1 MIRFLA
7 PHWFLLV
14 PVLVVAG
21 WQWRALGLTR
31 PLRALCLA
39 LVVLL
44 LAGPQIRRQGDG
56 LDVWLLVDRSD
67 SATEALAPR
76 LTEWETILTA
86 SKGRDD
92 RLIVV
97 DFADEAVTRGAILRA
112 GAAGTEYAGRTGATR
127 LKSAALHALAQIRPD
142 RASRLLALTD
152 GFSTEPVDGLADTL
166 VERGVPLDL
175 RFPPPSLDADYAIAA
190 IDMPR
195 RVLPR
200 EGLIVS
206 AVIRGPVDATVPV
219 EVSRDGEPI
228 ARLTAD
234 VIEGQARVRFADRLA
249 QPGSHRYCV
258 RILPERDAHPGN
270 DVAERWIEVVGGPRV
285 LVVSGYEPSPLATLL
300 RAQGIEVEE
309 VTDLAKVHVG
319 MLAGAKGVIL
329 DNVPAHRIDPAFIRG
344 LDFFVT
350 EQGGGLAMI
359 GGRFSFAG
367 GGWSGS
373 AIAEILPVTMEL
385 KEEHRKLA
393 VAMAI
398 VLDRSGSMAMTAPGT
413 GRTKMSL
420 ADDGAARSIEL
431 LGESDFVAVI
441 PVDSAPHPLSD
452 GLVAV
457 GPNRQ
462 RLISATRR
470 VTSGGGGIFCYTG
483 LKAAWSMLEG
493 AEVGQRHVILFAD
506 AADAEEPGE
515 YKAILAEMTAAKCTV
530 SVIGLGS
537 ETDSDAE
544 FLRDVARLGN
554 GRVFF
559 NADAAE
565 LPALFQMETA
575 TIARSAFL
583 EDPVGVNGTPGWL
596 EIASS
601 PLDWPAT
608 IPAYNLVYLKAQAA
622 QAAVSTDDYA
632 APLVA
637 FWQRGAGRAASVAFP
652 LGGEHS
658 ESTRAWE
665 GCTALVGTLGRWLI
679 GPSSPEGVGLRTTVD
694 GSRVRFE
701 LHHDDSW
708 ADRLAV
714 SAPRLAVARGSGGP
728 SAAIPWERIAPGT
741 YSASFELTDT
751 DFLRGA
757 VTVGDAV
764 LSAGP
769 LDVTVDPEWMFDPRA
784 RDQVRAAALASG
796 GVERL
801 DLSDVWTAPRPV
813 AWQGLGR
820 WLTPLLLLG
829 LLLEAL
835 ETQTGWK
842 PQRRPD

>member
-1 MIRFLA
+1 
-7 PHWFLLV
+7 
-14 PVLVVAG
+14 
-21 WQWRALGLTR
+21 
-31 PLRALCLA
+31 
-39 LVVLL
+39 
-44 LAGPQIRRQGDG
+44 
-56 LDVWLLVDRSD
+56 
-67 SATEALAPR
+67 
-76 LTEWETILTA
+76 
-86 SKGRDD
+86 
-92 RLIVV
+92 
-97 DFADEAVTRGAILRA
+97 
-112 GAAGTEYAGRTGATR
+112 
-127 LKSAALHALAQIRPD
+127 
-142 RASRLLALTD
+142 
-152 GFSTEPVDGLADTL
+152 
-166 VERGVPLDL
+166 
-175 RFPPPSLDADYAIAA
+175 
-190 IDMPR
+190 MPR

-270 DVAERWIEVVGGPRV
+270 DVAERWVEVVGGPRV

-515 YKAILAEMTAAKCTV
+515 YKALLAEMTAAKCTV

-769 LDVTVDPEWMFDPRA
+769 LDVTVDPEWTFDPRA

-842 PQRRPD
+842 PQRRPA

>member
-1 MIRFLA
+1 
-7 PHWFLLV
+7 
-14 PVLVVAG
+14 
-21 WQWRALGLTR
+21 
-31 PLRALCLA
+31 
-39 LVVLL
+39 
-44 LAGPQIRRQGDG
+44 
-56 LDVWLLVDRSD
+56 
-67 SATEALAPR
+67 
-76 LTEWETILTA
+76 
-86 SKGRDD
+86 
-92 RLIVV
+92 
-97 DFADEAVTRGAILRA
+97 
-112 GAAGTEYAGRTGATR
+112 
-127 LKSAALHALAQIRPD
+127 
-142 RASRLLALTD
+142 
-152 GFSTEPVDGLADTL
+152 
-166 VERGVPLDL
+166 
-175 RFPPPSLDADYAIAA
+175 
-190 IDMPR
+190 
-195 RVLPR
+195 
-200 EGLIVS
+200 
-206 AVIRGPVDATVPV
+206 
-219 EVSRDGEPI
+219 
-228 ARLTAD
+228 
-234 VIEGQARVRFADRLA
+234 
-249 QPGSHRYCV
+249 
-258 RILPERDAHPGN
+258 
-270 DVAERWIEVVGGPRV
+270 
-285 LVVSGYEPSPLATLL
+285 
-300 RAQGIEVEE
+300 
-309 VTDLAKVHVG
+309 
-319 MLAGAKGVIL
+319 
-329 DNVPAHRIDPAFIRG
+329 
-344 LDFFVT
+344 
-350 EQGGGLAMI
+350 
-359 GGRFSFAG
+359 
-367 GGWSGS
+367 
-373 AIAEILPVTMEL
+373 
-385 KEEHRKLA
+385 
-393 VAMAI
+393 
-398 VLDRSGSMAMTAPGT
+398 
-413 GRTKMSL
+413 
-420 ADDGAARSIEL
+420 
-431 LGESDFVAVI
+431 
-441 PVDSAPHPLSD
+441 
-452 GLVAV
+452 
-457 GPNRQ
+457 
-462 RLISATRR
+462 
-470 VTSGGGGIFCYTG
+470 
-483 LKAAWSMLEG
+483 MLEG

>member
-1 MIRFLA
+1 MIRFVA

-21 WQWRALGLTR
+21 WQWPGLGLAR
-31 PLRALCLA
+31 PLRGFCLT

-44 LAGPQIRRQGDG
+44 LADPQIRRQGDG

-67 SATEALAPR
+67 SASEALAPR
-76 LTEWETILTA
+76 LTEWETILTS

-97 DFADEAVTRGAILRA
+97 DFADEAVTRGAMLRA

-142 RASRLLALTD
+142 RASRLLAVTD

-175 RFPPPSLDADYAIAA
+175 RFPPPSLDADFAIAG

-195 RVLPR
+195 RVFPR
-200 EGLIVS
+200 EGLIVN
-206 AVIRGPVDATVPV
+206 VLVRGTGDATVPV

-228 ARLTAD
+228 ARLTAEVND
-234 VIEGQARVRFADRLA
+234 GQARVRFADRLA
-249 QPGSHRYCV
+249 QPGSHRYSV
-258 RILPERDAHPGN
+258 RILPEHDAHPGN
-270 DVAERWIEVVGGPRV
+270 DVAARWIEVVGGPRL
-285 LVVSGYEPSPLATLL
+285 LVVSGYERSPLATLL

-309 VTDLAKVHVG
+309 VSDLAMVNLG
-319 MLAGAKGVIL
+319 MLSGAKGVIL
-329 DNVPAHRIDPAFIRG
+329 DNVPAHRLDPAFVRG
-344 LDFFVT
+344 LEFFVT

-373 AIAEILPVTMEL
+373 AVAPLLPVTMEM

-398 VLDRSGSMAMTAPGT
+398 VMDRSGSMAMTAPGT

-431 LGESDFVAVI
+431 LGDSDFVAVI

-457 GPNRQ
+457 GPNRKK
-462 RLISATRR
+462 LVAATRR
-470 VTSGGGGIFCYTG
+470 ITSGGGGIYCYTG
-483 LKAAWSMLEG
+483 LKAAWSMLRE

-515 YKAILAEMTAAKCTV
+515 YKDLLAEMTAAKCTV

-537 ETDSDAE
+537 ERDSDAE
-544 FLRDVARLGN
+544 LLRDIARLGN

-583 EDPVGVNGTPGWL
+583 EDPVGVDATPGWL
-596 EIASS
+596 EIAAS
-601 PLDWPAT
+601 PLDWPPT
-608 IPAYNLVYLKAQAA
+608 IPAYNLVYLKPQAS
-622 QAAVSTDDYA
+622 QAAVSADDYA

-679 GPSSPEGVGLRTTVD
+679 GPSWPEGIGLRTTVD

-701 LHHDDSW
+701 LHHDEIWS
-708 ADRLAV
+708 DRLAV
-714 SAPRLAVARGSGGP
+714 APPRLAVARGSGG
-728 SAAIPWERIAPGT
+728 ATETVPWERIAPGT
-741 YSASFELTDT
+741 YGATVDLTDS
-751 DFLRGA
+751 DVLRGA
-757 VTVGDAV
+757 VALGDAV
-764 LSAGP
+764 LTAGP
-769 LDVTVDPEWMFDPRA
+769 LDVTIDPEWTFDPR
-784 RDQVRAAALASG
+784 RREQVRDLALASG
-796 GVERL
+796 GAERI
-801 DLSDVWTAPRPV
+801 DLSDIWSAPRPV
-813 AWQGLGR
+813 AWQGLRR
-820 WLTPLLLLG
+820 WLTPLLLLA

-835 ETQTGWK
+835 QTQTGWI
-842 PQRRPD
+842 PRRRVV

>member
-31 PLRALCLA
+31 PLRALCLG

-44 LAGPQIRRQGDG
+44 LASPQIRRQGDG

-67 SATEALAPR
+67 SATEALVPR

-112 GAAGTEYAGRTGATR
+112 GAAATEYAGRTGATR

-142 RASRLLALTD
+142 RASRLLAVTD

-175 RFPPPSLDADYAIAA
+175 RFPPPSLDADYAIVS

-219 EVSRDGEPI
+219 EVARDGEPI

-234 VIEGQARVRFADRLA
+234 VIDGQARVRFADRLA
-249 QPGSHRYCV
+249 QPGSHRYSV

-329 DNVPAHRIDPAFIRG
+329 DNVPAHRLDPAFVRG

-373 AIAEILPVTMEL
+373 AIAELLPVTMEL

-470 VTSGGGGIFCYTG
+470 VTSGGGGIYCYTG
-483 LKAAWSMLEG
+483 LKAAWSMLQS
-493 AEVGQRHVILFAD
+493 ADVGQRHVILFAD

-515 YKAILAEMTAAKCTV
+515 YKALLAEMTAAKCTV

-583 EDPVGVNGTPGWL
+583 DDPVGVNGTPGWL
-596 EIASS
+596 EIAAS

-622 QAAVSTDDYA
+622 QAAVSNDDYA

-679 GPSSPEGVGLRTTVD
+679 GPSSPDGIGLRTTVD

-701 LHHDDSW
+701 LHHDESW

-714 SAPRLAVARGSGGP
+714 AGPRLAVARGSGGS
-728 SAAIPWERIAPGT
+728 SAPIPWERIAPGT

-769 LDVTVDPEWMFDPRA
+769 LDVTVDPEWTFDPRA

-835 ETQTGWK
+835 QTQTGWK
-842 PQRRPD
+842 PKRRPA

>member
-1 MIRFLA
+1 MGQQGPLA
-7 PHWFLLV
+7 QRCGPLPWLLPLHLSPLRLLLV
-14 PVLVVAG
+14 LLCTF
-21 WQWRALGLTR
+21 ALAD
-31 PLRALCLA
+31 PKMNVQDDALDLWI
-39 LVVLL
+39 LL
-44 LAGPQIRRQGDG
+44 
-56 LDVWLLVDRSD
+56 DRSD
-67 SATEALAPR
+67 STEDLVDKGLPEWQRLLDQAKPGRNDKAHYFDYGAEIVEHGSDGTSFTGSRKLTRSGLALSHITALAK
-76 LTEWETILTA
+76 E
-86 SKGRDD
+86 D
-92 RLIVV
+92 RPARV
-97 DFADEAVTRGAILRA
+97 
-112 GAAGTEYAGRTGATR
+112 
-127 LKSAALHALAQIRPD
+127 
-142 RASRLLALTD
+142 LLFTD
-152 GFSTEPVDGLADTL
+152 GFSTEPVDGLAETL

-175 RFPPPSLDADYAIAA
+175 RFPPLSLDEDYAIAA

-206 AVIRGPVDATVPV
+206 VVIRGPIDATVPV

-228 ARLTAD
+228 AGLTAE

-285 LVVSGYEPSPLATLL
+285 LVVSGYEPSPLATRL
-300 RAQGIEVEE
+300 RAQRIEVEE

-329 DNVPAHRIDPAFIRG
+329 DNVPAHRLDPAFIRG
-344 LDFFVT
+344 LEFFVT

-373 AIAEILPVTMEL
+373 AIAELLPVTMEL

-462 RLISATRR
+462 QLISATRR
-470 VTSGGGGIFCYTG
+470 VTSGGGGIYCYTG

-515 YKAILAEMTAAKCTV
+515 YKALLAEMTAAKCTV

-544 FLRDVARLGN
+544 LLRDIARLGN

-559 NADAAE
+559 NANAAE

-596 EIASS
+596 EIAAT

-658 ESTRAWE
+658 DSTRAWE

-679 GPSSPEGVGLRTTVD
+679 GPSSPEGIGLRTTVD

-701 LHHDDSW
+701 LHHDESW
-708 ADRLAV
+708 ADRLAIA
-714 SAPRLAVARGSGGP
+714 APRLAVARGSGGT

-769 LDVTVDPEWMFDPRA
+769 LDVTVDPEWTFDPRA
-784 RDQVRAAALASG
+784 RDQVRATALASG

-842 PQRRPD
+842 PKRRSA

>member
-1 MIRFLA
+1 M
-7 PHWFLLV
+7 
-14 PVLVVAG
+14 
-21 WQWRALGLTR
+21 
-31 PLRALCLA
+31 
-39 LVVLL
+39 
-44 LAGPQIRRQGDG
+44 
-56 LDVWLLVDRSD
+56 
-67 SATEALAPR
+67 
-76 LTEWETILTA
+76 
-86 SKGRDD
+86 
-92 RLIVV
+92 
-97 DFADEAVTRGAILRA
+97 
-112 GAAGTEYAGRTGATR
+112 
-127 LKSAALHALAQIRPD
+127 
-142 RASRLLALTD
+142 
-152 GFSTEPVDGLADTL
+152 
-166 VERGVPLDL
+166 
-175 RFPPPSLDADYAIAA
+175 
-190 IDMPR
+190 
-195 RVLPR
+195 
-200 EGLIVS
+200 
-206 AVIRGPVDATVPV
+206 
-219 EVSRDGEPI
+219 
-228 ARLTAD
+228 
-234 VIEGQARVRFADRLA
+234 
-249 QPGSHRYCV
+249 
-258 RILPERDAHPGN
+258 
-270 DVAERWIEVVGGPRV
+270 
-285 LVVSGYEPSPLATLL
+285 
-300 RAQGIEVEE
+300 
-309 VTDLAKVHVG
+309 TDLAKVHVG

-329 DNVPAHRIDPAFIRG
+329 DNVPAHRLDPAFIRG
-344 LDFFVT
+344 LGFFVT

-373 AIAEILPVTMEL
+373 ALAELLPVTMEL

-462 RLISATRR
+462 QLISATRR
-470 VTSGGGGIFCYTG
+470 VTSGGGGIYCYTG

-515 YKAILAEMTAAKCTV
+515 YKALLAEMTAAKCTV

-596 EIASS
+596 EIAAS

-679 GPSSPEGVGLRTTVD
+679 GSSSPEGIGLRTTVD

-701 LHHDDSW
+701 LHHDESW
-708 ADRLAV
+708 ADRLAIA
-714 SAPRLAVARGSGGP
+714 APRLAVARGSGGT

-769 LDVTVDPEWMFDPRA
+769 LDVTVDPEWTFDPRA
-784 RDQVRAAALASG
+784 RDQVRATALASG

-842 PQRRPD
+842 PQRRSA